1 MVDVQVGNFVGTC
14 AEATNDVFG
23 VEYVADVAIHADVEF
38 VDTEDEHGIYDVE
51 NNNQEAFDAAN
62 DAVEYV
68 AV

>member
-51 NNNQEAFDAAN
+51 NNN
-62 DAVEYV
+62 
-68 AV
+68 